1 MTNEYLY
8 RLATAVRYPVLAL
21 LAAAPA
27 HGYEIRRGLEERFG
41 AVISPL
47 NAGQVYTTLQRL
59 ERDALVADDAVAQSG
74 RPDKRVYRLT
84 DAGRRALE
92 DWLGTASDPTRL
104 RDDFFMKLVFART
117 MGIADPAELIARQ
130 RAAYLRSLGELERV
144 LAAGAEDE
152 TTALVVEGAALHLEA
167 DLRWLERCEEVLK
180 G

>member
-1 MTNEYLY
+1 M
-8 RLATAVRYPVLAL
+8 RYPVLAL

-27 HGYEIRRGLEERFG
+27 HGYEIKRGLEERFG
-41 AVISPL
+41 AVIAPI

-59 ERDALVADDAVAQSG
+59 QKDELVADDAVAQSG

-84 DAGRRALE
+84 DAGRAALE
-92 DWLGTASDPTRL
+92 EWLGTASPPTRL
-104 RDDFFMKLVFART
+104 RDDFFMKLFFAHA
-117 MGIADPAELIARQ
+117 MGIADPAEMIARQ

-144 LAAGAEDE
+144 LADGAEDA

-167 DLRWLERCEEVLK
+167 DLRWLDRCQEVLD